1 MDELA
6 SSAPRVAAAI
16 VEFVYGDLARD
27 PRRVGKPLRFEL
39 EGRYSARRGEYRVVY
54 RIDDVA
60 EIVRIE
66 RVGPRRDVYRPA

>member
-6 SSAPRVAAAI
+6 NSAPRVAAAI